1 MGGTARRH
9 VLGSLS
15 ESETD
20 LDRPHCTAPPHPLR
34 RCRAASTVV
43 VSSTLCPIPFVGD
56 AASPPDI
63 AHLPTWDYIAM
74 LSEDG
79 RNAVDRGEDWVES
92 AADNSWIKP
101 G

>member
-1 MGGTARRH
+1 MGPQGDTYWAAC
-9 VLGSLS
+9 LNLKQI
-15 ESETD
+15 ETG
-20 LDRPHCTAPPHPLR
+20 RTAPRCPAPSAGVVPRPPQLFPLPY
-34 RCRAASTVV
+34 A
-43 VSSTLCPIPFVGD
+43 PIQFVGD

-63 AHLPTWDYIAM
+63 AHLPIWDYIAM